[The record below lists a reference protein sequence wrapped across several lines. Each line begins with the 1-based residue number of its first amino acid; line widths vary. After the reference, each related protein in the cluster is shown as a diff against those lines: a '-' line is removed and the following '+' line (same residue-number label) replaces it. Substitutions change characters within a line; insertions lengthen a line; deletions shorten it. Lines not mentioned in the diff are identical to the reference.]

1 MNLGG
6 VVVCSSIKQNR
17 KISGQE
23 HLEMN
28 ILREMKAYAY
38 WRQRRH
44 SLQKFFPAYR
54 GGGGVSSCIEF
65 GANIGLNLMAL
76 RRLLPTLEISAVE
89 INAEAAARCA
99 EIPEAHVYNSSLF
112 DFASDETYDMTFMS
126 GVLIHINPDKLNEVY
141 DLLYRYS
148 KRYILINEYYNPI
161 PVEVNY
167 RGFSDRLFKRDFAGE
182 FMDRFPDVRLLN
194 YGFQYHRD
202 KNFPMDD
209 LTWFL
214 MEK

>member
-1 MNLGG
+1 MQQYQTEQENFWAGTFGDEYIKRNEGIHILSSKTAFFAKVISCIPGG
-6 VVVCSSIKQNR
+6 D
-17 KISGQE
+17 
-23 HLEMN
+23 M
-28 ILREMKAYAY
+28 
-38 WRQRRH
+38 
-44 SLQKFFPAYR
+44 
-54 GGGGVSSCIEF
+54 SSCIEF

-76 RRLLPTLEISAVE
+76 RRLLPMLEVSAVE
-89 INAEAAARCA
+89 INAEAAERCA
-99 EIPEAHVYNSSLF
+99 EIPEARVYNSSLF
-112 DFASDETYDMTFMS
+112 DFVSDEMYDMTFMS

-141 DLLYRYS
+141 DLLYRHS
-148 KRYILINEYYNPI
+148 KRYILINEYYNPV

-209 LTWFL
+209 LNWFL

>member
-1 MNLGG
+1 MQQYQTEQENFWAGAFG
-6 VVVCSSIKQNR
+6 DEYIKRNEGIR
-17 KISGQE
+17 
-23 HLEMN
+23 
-28 ILREMKAYAY
+28 ILAAKTA
-38 WRQRRH
+38 
-44 SLQKFFPAYR
+44 FFAKVLSCIP